1 MPIGGKLSKII
12 SQHCDISAV
21 FSHSAL
27 LSFTIAGQ
35 QADYNQSVKHE
46 TKCILYM
53 KPVTL

>member
-1 MPIGGKLSKII
+1 MLIGDKLSEII
-12 SQHCDISAV
+12 SQHCDISV
-21 FSHSAL
+21 VVSHSVL